1 MTKQDLDLLYK
12 QETENDVPSLPIAG
26 EEVSVEE
33 IEDMDTYVNWL
44 EDKYLT
50 LYNITS

>member
-12 QETENDVPSLPIAG
+12 QETGNDVPSLPIAG

-33 IEDMDTYVNWL
+33 IEELDCYLDWL
-44 EDKYLT
+44 EEKFLN
-50 LYNITS
+50 LYNSTP